1 MKRFKE
7 IIISIIVL
15 IVGLLLIEVTLRI
28 LNSDMNNYDI
38 EMWKYAK
45 ELKKRDSV
53 VGHVHRKNKTATL
66 EKVQIQLNSLG
77 MRSDEPRPDKKKIL
91 FIGSSISLGWG
102 VEQDSTYAAIVDNK
116 INQAG
121 YNYQVLNASVGNY
134 NTYRYV
140 ENFLRNQTEVHPDIV
155 VVNYFINDVEV
166 LPMGSNNW
174 LLKNS
179 ELAASLTISI
189 KKMMANNDENLVDYY
204 DDLYN
209 PDQKGYQLMKE
220 SLKKLAAY
228 TDKNGIKVYLA
239 IIPDIHFLMDYP
251 FLPIHKKMKALGEG
265 LGFEVV
271 DFYYSL
277 KGIPFEDMQVIPGD
291 SHPNAYGHRL
301 MAQSLSDA
309 IISDLK

>member
-15 IVGLLLIEVTLRI
+15 LVGLLLIEVTLRI
-28 LNSDMNNYDI
+28 INSDMNNYDI

-45 ELKKRDSV
+45 ELKKRDTV
-53 VGHVHRKNKTATL
+53 VGHVHKKNKTAML
-66 EKVQIQLNSLG
+66 EKVEIKLNSLG
-77 MRSDEPRPDKKKIL
+77 MRSDEPDPDKKKIL

-102 VEQDSTYAAIVDNK
+102 VKEDSTYAAILDHK
-116 INQAG
+116 LQKEG
-121 YNYQVLNASVGNY
+121 YNFQVLNASVGNY

-140 ENFLRNQTEVHPDIV
+140 EDFLRNQKEVNPEII

-179 ELAASLTISI
+179 ELAASLTISV

-204 DDLYN
+204 DELYA
-209 PDQKGYQLMKE
+209 PDQKGFQMMKK
-220 SLKKLAAY
+220 SLEKLAKYAS
-228 TDKNGIKVYLA
+228 DNDIKLYMA
-239 IIPDIHFLMDYP
+239 IIPDIHFLEDYP
-251 FLPIHKKMKALGEG
+251 FLPIHKKMQNLGED

-271 DFYYSL
+271 DFYESL
-277 KGIPFEDMQVIPGD
+277 KGIPFEALQVIPGD
-291 SHPNAYGHRL
+291 SHPNAYGHKL
-301 MAQSLSDA
+301 MAKSLSDA